1 MSLALANIP
10 RRIEDTHYRYTMP
23 VLVIKTESRGNG
35 VKTRFENIKEIS
47 KSLDRSQ
54 DHILKFLAIEVGAA
68 VKENDG
74 VNMVISGKHEV
85 EELAAVLDKFID
97 RYILCEECSN
107 PETELVIKKSIRL
120 KCKACGHTTRCD
132 ESHKIANIMFRT
144 KTAAI
149 EVETEAI
156 KDEDFGLIISG
167 NDEAADDDDWAVPT
181 DPESVAKRQAELGGV
196 STFVMGDEIND
207 GDSSRALSI
216 LSEISPTAN
225 PLPILNR
232 FWSEKPAREI
242 ILKIQEMAKT
252 YMWSNNDV
260 LKNIFA
266 SMWMDFGKGKP
277 EITFEGAILKAKY
290 FGQFI
295 YQKPYSDLRPSEQ
308 NPKMGIMV
316 TGASTQKAILAFME
330 KMATEDKRFAMRF
343 PDILNLYYTE
353 RILEQDMIEK
363 WYSHSNPKMPE
374 KISKFIRDR
383 SEVFVGWLKNTA
395 EE

>member
-1 MSLALANIP
+1 MSLVLANIP
-10 RRIEDTHYRYTMP
+10 RRVEDTHYRYTMP
-23 VLVIKTESRGNG
+23 VIIIKAEGRGNG
-35 VKTRFENIKEIS
+35 LKTRFENIKEIS
-47 KSLDRSQ
+47 KSLDRNQ

-74 VNMVISGKHEV
+74 VNSVISGKHEV
-85 EELAAVLDKFID
+85 EDLAVVLDKFID
-97 RYILCEECSN
+97 RFVLCEECDN

-120 KCKACGHTTRCD
+120 KCKACGHSTRCD

-149 EVETEAI
+149 EVENEAI
-156 KDEDFGLIISG
+156 KDEDFGLAITSEA
-167 NDEAADDDDWAVPT
+167 DETDNDDWAVPT

-196 STFVMGDEIND
+196 STFVMSDEIND
-207 GDSSRALSI
+207 GDSSIALSI
-216 LSEISPTAN
+216 LSEITPTGN

-232 FWSEKPAREI
+232 FWNERPSKEN
-242 ILKIQEMAKT
+242 ILKIHEIAKT
-252 YMWSNNDV
+252 YLWSNNDV

-266 SMWMDFGKGKP
+266 SMWMDFAKEKP
-277 EITFEGAILKAKY
+277 EITFDGAILKARY

-295 YQKPYSDLRPSEQ
+295 YQKPYSELKVSEQ
-308 NPKMGIMV
+308 DPKMGIMV

-330 KMATEDKRFAMRF
+330 KMASEDRRFAMRF

-353 RILEQDMIEK
+353 RILEQDVIEK
-363 WYSHSNPKMPE
+363 WFLHPNPKMPG

-383 SEVFVGWLKNTA
+383 SEAFLKWLKESP